1 MGTRPFAHDVRWVTA
16 RECEQRPGCG
26 LANLHGDQTGGA
38 VQSPSRVI
46 SEQSCCIERQ
56 RVVLEPRIVG
66 EGVRSRVE
74 RIARFLFELRRHGAV
89 ARYILRQSAQRD
101 AACPLV
107 ISKDAPIP
115 VRLTKRSLDYLDEPL
130 SRADGVKAAG
140 DKGS

>member
-1 MGTRPFAHDVRWVTA
+1 M
-16 RECEQRPGCG
+16 
-26 LANLHGDQTGGA
+26 
-38 VQSPSRVI
+38 
-46 SEQSCCIERQ
+46 
-56 RVVLEPRIVG
+56 
-66 EGVRSRVE
+66 
-74 RIARFLFELRRHGAV
+74 
-89 ARYILRQSAQRD
+89 SAQRD